1 MYILLRNKRAQST
14 FQRAMVKSAV
24 FLRLGSTPPGLQG
37 YGASCTATGQ
47 QKHLMPCFGRY
58 SNCIPDSLKNAYSDT
73 FQHLEIYHRL
83 SFFLGYT
90 CLFHFP
96 KLLSQK
102 KPRHWRIIQTFSF
115 FPQRWI
121 N

>member
-73 FQHLEIYHRL
+73 FQHLEIYQIVFLFRL
-83 SFFLGYT
+83 HMSLS
-90 CLFHFP
+90 FP